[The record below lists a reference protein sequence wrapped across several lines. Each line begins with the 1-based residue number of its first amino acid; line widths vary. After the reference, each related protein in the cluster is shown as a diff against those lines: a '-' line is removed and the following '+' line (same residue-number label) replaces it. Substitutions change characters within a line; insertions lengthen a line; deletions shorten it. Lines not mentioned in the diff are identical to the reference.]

1 MCVCSRCSSSY
12 SSWRSLITGVSL
24 LSSRT
29 DSMLQRYWLIGV
41 NGISTLFR
49 LAPWGLV
56 SKPFFFFFQVAALR
70 EAPLHWAYS
79 SIPYPPLWNSPPVY
93 SSPARERE
101 WRVRASIVQRG
112 IMSSQL
118 GPALINLPCVFSA
131 SKTKLTS
138 WMRQKQHGRQQGRG
152 RAVSAWL
159 RVHSGWDSQC
169 SVREE
174 CRHAH

>member
-1 MCVCSRCSSSY
+1 MCATARTLWGSLCSLKRGLFAFVAASSVLSAQRTSVCLCVCCRCSSRY

-56 SKPFFFFFQVAALR
+56 SKPFFLFQVAALR
-70 EAPLHWAYS
+70 EAPLHWAYF

-93 SSPARERE
+93 SSAAGERG
-101 WRVRASIVQRG
+101 WSVRARVVQRG

-118 GPALINLPCVFSA
+118 GPALINLPSVF
-131 SKTKLTS
+131 
-138 WMRQKQHGRQQGRG
+138 R
-152 RAVSAWL
+152 RAGLS
-159 RVHSGWDSQC
+159 
-169 SVREE
+169 
-174 CRHAH
+174 